1 MTIKLT
7 DIKYDL
13 YDPETNPNDD
23 IANKDLDLPD
33 DLTVNQNTIDEH
45 FEWFDPKRDLFELVF
60 NLTGFEMK
68 SYGHLDLQL
77 T

>member
-23 IANKDLDLPD
+23 LVNSDLDLPD
-33 DLTVNQNTIDEH
+33 ELTIEQKTIDE
-45 FEWFDPKRDLFELVF
+45 LFEDGFDFDRDIKELIMDHA
-60 NLTGFEMK
+60 GFEPK
-68 SYGHLDLQL
+68 SYQC
-77 T
+77 TIC